1 MIIVLEVIIIEILL
15 NLNHS
20 LSINIEGPLCKKMK
34 VAHFSE
40 DTDYSA
46 GYPSNSEDIY
56 SL

>member
-1 MIIVLEVIIIEILL
+1 VLKVIIIEILL